1 MPTRSERGAPSF
13 DKNQPN
19 DLIRYFKEL
28 ETLFT
33 RCDVALDK
41 DKKDYATSYVRSELA
56 DSWEAIPEF
65 AATYEEFRDRLFEI
79 YNQVSLKFILSDLDR
94 LIGERQRIGMKSL
107 QDLSEFHMR
116 FYAISSYLMTNQLL
130 SSREQSQSYL
140 RVFDESLQ
148 SRILMRL
155 QIKFP
160 NHHPSLPYK
169 LDEIYD
175 AAKWILQE
183 APTSFGTPRASA
195 TPSVDIA
202 AAPPRDDFV
211 KQEQLRSLFSDLTK
225 TISEALNANRS
236 RPPAASSSNPAAPRT
251 NKCMFDGCERF
262 IRDCAAVDEYVRL
275 GKCRRNYEGK
285 VVLSTGAFVPRDIP
299 GENLRDRIDEWHR
312 RNPNQLAAGNLS
324 SNTLFNGVLLNS
336 SPPPIPTLPV
346 HESKPFSQLSA
357 QDRIAA
363 LESEL
368 FNLRVCHQ
376 PQFVPTIKT
385 RKQRAAQ
392 KAAEES
398 RPQEAS
404 NG

>member
-148 SRILMRL
+148 SRILM
-155 QIKFP
+155 
-160 NHHPSLPYK
+160 
-169 LDEIYD
+169 
-175 AAKWILQE
+175 
-183 APTSFGTPRASA
+183 
-195 TPSVDIA
+195 
-202 AAPPRDDFV
+202 
-211 KQEQLRSLFSDLTK
+211 
-225 TISEALNANRS
+225 
-236 RPPAASSSNPAAPRT
+236 
-251 NKCMFDGCERF
+251 
-262 IRDCAAVDEYVRL
+262 
-275 GKCRRNYEGK
+275 
-285 VVLSTGAFVPRDIP
+285 
-299 GENLRDRIDEWHR
+299 
-312 RNPNQLAAGNLS
+312 
-324 SNTLFNGVLLNS
+324 
-336 SPPPIPTLPV
+336 
-346 HESKPFSQLSA
+346 
-357 QDRIAA
+357 
-363 LESEL
+363 
-368 FNLRVCHQ
+368 
-376 PQFVPTIKT
+376 
-385 RKQRAAQ
+385 
-392 KAAEES
+392 
-398 RPQEAS
+398 
-404 NG
+404 